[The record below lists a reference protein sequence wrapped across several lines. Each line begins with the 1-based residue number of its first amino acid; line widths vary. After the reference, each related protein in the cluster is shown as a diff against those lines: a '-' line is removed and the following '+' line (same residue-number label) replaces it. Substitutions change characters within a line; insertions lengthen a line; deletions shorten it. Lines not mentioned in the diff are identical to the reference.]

1 MAHNGVTSPSDL
13 NEATSTEGSKR
24 SRSCPIPKS
33 WIIAAVLFYC
43 ASVVTVGLLAGLL
56 PRRTQHITIYGT
68 PTATSITTTADPTIC
83 IDDECNPRLLS
94 NLTVHNYQLEYI
106 YNNTDQTTAQGNVT
120 IEFTLNQP
128 ITQLIYHSKRLVL
141 GDPDIIEVEG
151 NVYHS
156 VSMRLY
162 APNDYISLRLST
174 NTPFPA
180 NRYKLVQAF
189 VVNLTDGNVGFYQNI
204 FKDGNE
210 TQ

>member
-1 MAHNGVTSPSDL
+1 MAHKGVTSPSDL

-24 SRSCPIPKS
+24 SRSCPIPKL

-56 PRRTQHITIYGT
+56 PRRTQRITIYGT
-68 PTATSITTTADPTIC
+68 STATSITTTEGPALC

-94 NLTVHNYQLEYI
+94 KLIVHNYQLEYI
-106 YNNTDQTTAQGNVT
+106 YNNTEQSTAQGKVT
-120 IEFTLNQP
+120 IEFELKEQ
-128 ITQLIYHSKRLVL
+128 IAQLIYHSKRMVELENPAIFEDGVYRSVL
-141 GDPDIIEVEG
+141 
-151 NVYHS
+151 
-156 VSMRLY
+156 MRLY

-204 FKDGNE
+204 FKDGNK